1 MGVKVDHIDYY
12 VVGGVKP
19 RTGVLF
25 AQRAPT
31 KGKYVIITEIFHSWI
46 QFVFQFKWSKVKT

>member
-12 VVGGVKP
+12 IVGGVKP

-25 AQRAPT
+25 ARAPT
-31 KGKYVIITEIFHSWI
+31 KGKYVLITEIFHSWI
-46 QFVFQFKWSKVKT
+46 QFVFQFK

>member
-12 VVGGVKP
+12 IVGGVKP

-31 KGKYVIITEIFHSWI
+31 KGKYVLITEIFHSWI
-46 QFVFQFKWSKVKT
+46 QFVFQFK